1 VPSPLAAQ
9 LRDFAFALPDAWE
22 DHPWGESVAKVGKK
36 VFVFFGADADDGA
49 PDAPAHLSVKLP
61 ESKDE
66 ALALPFTEPTGYG
79 LDRGGWVTIHAPA
92 DWPAE
97 MLTDWI
103 AESYRAVAPKARAT
117 GSPAR
122 SRRSP
127 RSTGN
132 SGRP

>member
-1 VPSPLAAQ
+1 MSTPLREQ
-9 LRDFAFALPDAWE
+9 LRVFAFGLPDAWE

-36 VFVFFGADADDGA
+36 VFVFFGADADAAG
-49 PDAPAHLSVKLP
+49 PDTTVNLSVKLP

-79 LDRGGWVTIHAPA
+79 LDRGSWVTIHAPT

-103 AESYRAVAPKARAT
+103 AESYRAVAPKARRAT
-117 GSPAR
+117 PPAR
-122 SRRSP
+122 SRRTP
-127 RSTGN
+127 RSM
-132 SGRP
+132 GRR